1 MEVLCGLWL
10 SLSDCGTIWNPVG
23 QFGESGEYQMGRVRV
38 ADFHIWSFEG
48 GSPRLS
54 QSMIDQ
60 LALMSKLD
68 YVLAHIGFMVS
79 HKLSSF
85 DDHWVGR

>member
-1 MEVLCGLWL
+1 
-10 SLSDCGTIWNPVG
+10 
-23 QFGESGEYQMGRVRV
+23 MGRVRV

-85 DDHWVGR
+85 DDH

>member
-1 MEVLCGLWL
+1 V
-10 SLSDCGTIWNPVG
+10 

-38 ADFHIWSFEG
+38 AGFHIWSFEG

-68 YVLAHIGFMVS
+68 YVLAHMGFMVS

-85 DDHWVGR
+85 DDH